1 MYVKV
6 KDLPDHIR
14 RACKLLGHNRESIN
28 CVRVNEVSKLY
39 HGNTGARGV
48 FRLVSIE
55 SGVLETVYGSW
66 GGPSYLTI
74 SVWLTG
80 NPVDEF
86 EGNVELPDGI
96 VALKGST
103 GHLNLL
109 TLYASESTM
118 AMLPQGQTEELTSIE
133 KVVLYAH
140 ASLKGGKYRKE
151 FYQRHRM
158 TAAQLDLTLSSLAGK
173 ELIKINKA
181 GASSITT
188 NGRNAIDGVREWDL
202 KGEQA

>member
-1 MYVKV
+1 MYVNV
-6 KDLPDHIR
+6 KGLPDHIK

-28 CVRVNEVSKLY
+28 CVRVNEVSKVY
-39 HGNTGARGV
+39 HGNTGSRGV
-48 FRLVSIE
+48 FSLVGIE

-66 GGPSYLTI
+66 GGPNCLVS
-74 SVWLTG
+74 S
-80 NPVDEF
+80 PVDEF
-86 EGNVELPDGI
+86 EGNVKLPDGI